1 MQMFMCLLRGKP
13 CMNRCMLLPRVRMV
27 QTCTNAYIEIGHK
40 SGNYTINFSWN
51 ILKLLLCLCNQKQ
64 TCFHMVVYDRYKD
77 PSLKI
82 IYQYNSC
89 MPTVQTIHA
98 CSFAIAPVQNRLAR
112 CRNCLPFQCA
122 FIHKQTY
129 FLCRCCSLTFNVQC
143 NVFIGL
149 SSIVSL
155 CLSLTLS
162 LQYPSSF
169 SLWFFQYFTSC
180 IK

>member
-13 CMNRCMLLPRVRMV
+13 CMSRCMLLPRVRMV

-64 TCFHMVVYDRYKD
+64 TCFQMVVYDRYKD

-98 CSFAIAPVQNRLAR
+98 CSFAIAPVQKLP
-112 CRNCLPFQCA
+112 CKMQKLFTLSVCLYTQANLFFVQVLL
-122 FIHKQTY
+122 TY
-129 FLCRCCSLTFNVQC
+129 F
-143 NVFIGL
+143 
-149 SSIVSL
+149 
-155 CLSLTLS
+155 
-162 LQYPSSF
+162 
-169 SLWFFQYFTSC
+169 
-180 IK
+180 